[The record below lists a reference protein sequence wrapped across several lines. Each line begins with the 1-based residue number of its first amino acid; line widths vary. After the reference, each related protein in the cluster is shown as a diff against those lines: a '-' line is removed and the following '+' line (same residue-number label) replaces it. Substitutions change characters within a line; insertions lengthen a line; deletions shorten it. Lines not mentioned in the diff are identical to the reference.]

1 MKKVLSLLAIS
12 VISLTTLCGC
22 NMGGGE
28 QNGDNDTESRTFD
41 TSKKITVVTR
51 EEGAGLRGVVADLF
65 GFLRKETEGDNTDL
79 TFEGAAVRESADEI
93 RTAVADDK
101 YAISYL
107 PLTSVT
113 DKVKALKVNGVAPS
127 TANVKNGNYS
137 FKHKLVA
144 VTTTET
150 GEVAQDFLN
159 FVLSEEGQNI
169 LMDNGYISNG
179 DTGAFTTKK
188 PEGTLEISA
197 ASSSEP
203 AIKKL
208 CEEYKKLNDKLKIE
222 ITKENSKDAIDGV
235 DEKDD
240 IAFITRTLS
249 DKEKESHKENTV
261 CEDAIAVVVNKEN
274 TLSNITS
281 EQVRSIYK
289 GEITKWSE
297 IIK

>member
-1 MKKVLSLLAIS
+1 MKKVITLVAVAI
-12 VISLTTLCGC
+12 ISLITLCSC
-22 NMGGGE
+22 SMGAE
-28 QNGDNDTESRTFD
+28 DNSSITESRAFE

-65 GFLRKETEGDNTDL
+65 GFVRKETDGKDTDL
-79 TFEGAAVRESADEI
+79 TFEGAAIKQSADEI
-93 RTAVADDK
+93 RGAVADDK

-113 DKVKALKVNGVAPS
+113 DKIKALKLNGVAP
-127 TANVKNGNYS
+127 TAANVKNGSYS
-137 FKHKLVA
+137 FKHKLMAVA
-144 VTTTET
+144 LGET
-150 GEVAQDFLN
+150 GEGVQDFLN

-179 DTGAFTTKK
+179 DTGTFTSGK
-188 PEGTLEISA
+188 PEGTLKISA
-197 ASSSEP
+197 AASSEN

-208 CEEYKKLNDKLKIE
+208 SEEYNKRNDKLKIE
-222 ITKENSKDAIDGV
+222 ITKANSKQSLQSV
-235 DEKDD
+235 KSKDN
-240 IAFITRTLS
+240 IAVITRTLT
-249 DKEKESHKENTV
+249 DEEKKSYSENTI

-281 EQVRSIYK
+281 EQVKNIYK